1 MSPKN
6 VMQLT
11 YKYYCC
17 LGFFFK
23 LSWYLNYL
31 KLLFQSNTIILFK
44 LKENLTNKDIFCSQK
59 STVVKVL
66 SITLNIYRQEA

>member
-1 MSPKN
+1 MTCFRKYILQLLVSIVFLQMHKLMSPKN
-6 VMQLT
+6 VMHLT

-17 LGFFFK
+17 LGGFLK

-44 LKENLTNKDIFCSQK
+44 LKENLTN
-59 STVVKVL
+59 
-66 SITLNIYRQEA
+66 